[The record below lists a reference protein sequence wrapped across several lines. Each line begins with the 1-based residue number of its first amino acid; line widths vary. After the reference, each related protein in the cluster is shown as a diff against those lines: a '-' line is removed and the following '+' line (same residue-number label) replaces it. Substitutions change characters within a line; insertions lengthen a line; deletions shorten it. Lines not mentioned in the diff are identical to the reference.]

1 MTIPVV
7 LASQSP
13 SRARLL
19 VHAGIRPTI
28 RVSHVDEDAVLASLA
43 TDRGVHVNDLS
54 VEERV
59 LVLAR
64 AKAQAA
70 PPKCAA
76 FKGRSSPSN
85 TFTAA
90 SICW

>member
-19 VHAGIRPTI
+19 MHAGIRPTI

-64 AKAQAA
+64 AKAQAVA
-70 PPKCAA
+70 DD
-76 FKGRSSPSN
+76 
-85 TFTAA
+85 
-90 SICW
+90 

>member
-19 VHAGIRPTI
+19 MHAGIRPTI

-64 AKAQAA
+64 AKAQAVA
-70 PPKCAA
+70 DDY
-76 FKGRSSPSN
+76 RSTWN
-85 TFTAA
+85 TMQEARGELTI
-90 SICW
+90 SRPI